1 MDMNDNSQSQPK
13 APQPTRSIK
22 QFDVL
27 VGEWTMEGHH
37 PQLPST
43 LYGTSKFEWLQDG
56 ALLVWHFNW
65 DAGNGIPNAY
75 SIIGRDD
82 AVEAC
87 SMLYTDE
94 RGVGRIYQ
102 MTLEGNTWKQ
112 WRDSADFA
120 QRMTGTI
127 SEDGHTIT
135 TQGEMSHDGSTW
147 EPDLSLTYTRK
158 S

>member
-1 MDMNDNSQSQPK
+1 MNDSKQQGQHGQP
-13 APQPTRSIK
+13 PQPTRSMK
-22 QFDVL
+22 EFEVL
-27 VGEWTMEGHH
+27 IGEWTMVGTH

-43 LYGTSKFEWLQDG
+43 LHGTSTFEWLREG

-65 DAGNGIPNAY
+65 EAGNGIPNAY
-75 SIIGRDD
+75 SIIGHDD
-82 AVEAC
+82 AIEAC

-102 MTLEGNTWKQ
+102 MTLEGGVWKQ

-120 QRMTGTI
+120 QRMTGTF
-127 SEDGHTIT
+127 SDDGNTIT
-135 TQGEMSHDGSTW
+135 VQGEMLRDGSNW

>member
-1 MDMNDNSQSQPK
+1 MNDNSKQQAK

-22 QFDVL
+22 QFEVL

-43 LYGTSKFEWLQDG
+43 LHGTSKFEWLRDG

-65 DAGNGIPNAY
+65 DKDQGIPTGY

-87 SMLYTDE
+87 SMLYTDD

-102 MTLEGNTWKQ
+102 MTLEGGVWKQ

-127 SEDGHTIT
+127 SEDGNTIT
-135 TQGEMSHDGSTW
+135 VQGELSKDGAPW

-158 S
+158 L